1 MQKRNSLVFN
11 IGQRYCWFYDEK
23 SKTGKFG
30 IISKEKFS
38 DNVGEFRI
46 TNDKLKTPVYFNYY
60 NDRRDL
66 KSYEEKIY
74 EAIDNEIKSTTI
86 TGFRKH
92 HKQDFE
98 DFIYDVVMK
107 NDDYSLDI
115 SEDSINNKVINNQ
128 CKYPLN
134 QVFYGPPGT
143 GKTRKTVQNAV
154 KILDCLDVDPVYD
167 EDLIDKYNNYK
178 KEGRLAFVTFHQNF
192 SYEDFI
198 QGIKPVL
205 NEQMKFDLEDGIFK
219 EMADKAKKDLE
230 NKYVIIIDEINRAN
244 VSRVFGELITLI
256 EPDKRWNE
264 KEGQID
270 WSVKLP
276 SGKDF
281 VVPDNLYII
290 GTMNTADKSIAL
302 LDVALRRRFVFEAMY
317 PLYNSSIPYRN
328 PAYSDYLKKLN
339 DLIVAKIGAGR
350 GHDLQ
355 IGHSYFMDLDSKDD
369 FIKNMNDK
377 VIPLLMEYFMNNVE
391 DVKTILTKSLEVQID
406 NDTFEIIKDQ
416 FPIKI
421 KVMESSNPTQT
432 KDSPENSE
440 GDIQVEENK

>member
-1 MQKRNSLVFN
+1 M
-11 IGQRYCWFYDEK
+11 
-23 SKTGKFG
+23 
-30 IISKEKFS
+30 
-38 DNVGEFRI
+38 
-46 TNDKLKTPVYFNYY
+46 
-60 NDRRDL
+60 
-66 KSYEEKIY
+66 
-74 EAIDNEIKSTTI
+74 
-86 TGFRKH
+86 
-92 HKQDFE
+92 
-98 DFIYDVVMK
+98 
-107 NDDYSLDI
+107 
-115 SEDSINNKVINNQ
+115 
-128 CKYPLN
+128 
-134 QVFYGPPGT
+134 
-143 GKTRKTVQNAV
+143 

-167 EDLIDKYNNYK
+167 KDLIVKYNNYK

-205 NEQMKFDLEDGIFK
+205 NEQMKFELEDGIFK
-219 EMADKAKKDLE
+219 VMADKAKDDLKNQMEFELKDGIFKVMADKAKKDLE

-317 PLYNSSIPYRN
+317 PLYEPDIVYKKS
-328 PAYSDYLKKLN
+328 AYSDYLKKLN
-339 DLIVAKIGAGR
+339 ELIVNKIGAGR

-355 IGHSYFMDLDSKDD
+355 IGHSYFMDLDSNED

-391 DVKTILTKSLEVQID
+391 DVKKILNESFETEINGS
-406 NDTFEIIKDQ
+406 TFEIIKDQ
-416 FPIKI
+416 FPIKV
-421 KVMESSNPTQT
+421 KESSIPTQIIN
-432 KDSPENSE
+432 NSE
-440 GDIQVEENK
+440 NIEGDTQVDKKAE

>member
-1 MQKRNSLVFN
+1 
-11 IGQRYCWFYDEK
+11 
-23 SKTGKFG
+23 
-30 IISKEKFS
+30 
-38 DNVGEFRI
+38 
-46 TNDKLKTPVYFNYY
+46 
-60 NDRRDL
+60 
-66 KSYEEKIY
+66 
-74 EAIDNEIKSTTI
+74 
-86 TGFRKH
+86 
-92 HKQDFE
+92 
-98 DFIYDVVMK
+98 
-107 NDDYSLDI
+107 
-115 SEDSINNKVINNQ
+115 
-128 CKYPLN
+128 
-134 QVFYGPPGT
+134 
-143 GKTRKTVQNAV
+143 
-154 KILDCLDVDPVYD
+154 
-167 EDLIDKYNNYK
+167 
-178 KEGRLAFVTFHQNF
+178 
-192 SYEDFI
+192 
-198 QGIKPVL
+198 
-205 NEQMKFDLEDGIFK
+205 MKFDLEDGIFK